1 MILYSLAPLAQQILP
16 QEHAQ
21 NAAPTFTCSLSG
33 GFLRGTMTE
42 RGFLVTGICS
52 TDPAVYLKAEND
64 IGTLRNDILPPQ
76 TLLR

>member
-16 QEHAQ
+16 QETPQ
-21 NAAPTFTCSLSG
+21 TSAPTFTCSLSG

-42 RGFLVTGICS
+42 RGFRVTGICS
-52 TDPAVYLKAEND
+52 TDPAVYLKTEND

-76 TLLR
+76 MLLR

>member
-21 NAAPTFTCSLSG
+21 NPAPTFTCSLSG

-42 RGFLVTGICS
+42 RGFRVTGICS
-52 TDPAVYLKAEND
+52 TDPAVYLKMTSAHCE
-64 IGTLRNDILPPQ
+64 TTFFPRKCY
-76 TLLR
+76 